1 MHAICTFTVDNG
13 VRDESGLF
21 GKMRIFPRHLKKI
34 SYICSMV
41 TNTFTYYNH
50 FKEINKFLMY
60 ARFIDGET
68 YEIEVFEDNRKYIYG
83 NFLINY
89 VISGVYEDRATPQGF
104 PMSDIEIKKIL
115 KITQPLKFKQI
126 Q

>member
-1 MHAICTFTVDNG
+1 MAARFIDGETY
-13 VRDESGLF
+13 E
-21 GKMRIFPRHLKKI
+21 FP
-34 SYICSMV
+34 MA
-41 TNTFTYYNH
+41 
-50 FKEINKFLMY
+50 

-89 VISGVYEDRATPQGF
+89 IVSGKNVELATPQGF

-115 KITQPLKFKQI
+115 KLTQPLKFKQI

>member
-1 MHAICTFTVDNG
+1 
-13 VRDESGLF
+13 
-21 GKMRIFPRHLKKI
+21 
-34 SYICSMV
+34 MV
-41 TNTFTYYNH
+41 THTFTYYNH
-50 FKEINKFLMY
+50 FKEINKFLIY
-60 ARFIDGET
+60 ACFIDGET

-89 VISGVYEDRATPQGF
+89 IISGVYEDRATPQGF

-115 KITQPLKFKQI
+115 KITKPLKFKQI

>member
-1 MHAICTFTVDNG
+1 
-13 VRDESGLF
+13 
-21 GKMRIFPRHLKKI
+21 
-34 SYICSMV
+34 
-41 TNTFTYYNH
+41 
-50 FKEINKFLMY
+50 MY

-89 VISGVYEDRATPQGF
+89 IISGVYEDRATPQGF

-115 KITQPLKFKQI
+115 KIIQQVEFKQI
-126 Q
+126 R

>member
-1 MHAICTFTVDNG
+1 
-13 VRDESGLF
+13 
-21 GKMRIFPRHLKKI
+21 
-34 SYICSMV
+34 MV
-41 TNTFTYYNH
+41 TNTFIYYNH
-50 FKEINKFLMY
+50 FEEINKFLMY

-104 PMSDIEIKKIL
+104 PMSDIEIKKML
-115 KITQPLKFKQI
+115 KIIQPLKFKQI

>member
-1 MHAICTFTVDNG
+1 
-13 VRDESGLF
+13 
-21 GKMRIFPRHLKKI
+21 
-34 SYICSMV
+34 
-41 TNTFTYYNH
+41 
-50 FKEINKFLMY
+50 MY

-89 VISGVYEDRATPQGF
+89 IISGVYEDRATSQGF

>member
-1 MHAICTFTVDNG
+1 MITG
-13 VRDESGLF
+13 
-21 GKMRIFPRHLKKI
+21 
-34 SYICSMV
+34 
-41 TNTFTYYNH
+41 TFTYYNH

-60 ARFIDGET
+60 AYFIDGET

-89 VISGVYEDRATPQGF
+89 IVSGVYEDRATPQGF

-115 KITQPLKFKQI
+115 KIIQQVEFKQI
-126 Q
+126 R

>member
-1 MHAICTFTVDNG
+1 
-13 VRDESGLF
+13 
-21 GKMRIFPRHLKKI
+21 
-34 SYICSMV
+34 MV
-41 TNTFTYYNH
+41 TNTFIYYNH
-50 FKEINKFLMY
+50 FKEINKFLVCAY
-60 ARFIDGET
+60 FVDGET
-68 YEIEVFEDNRKYIYG
+68 YEIKVFEDNSKYIYG

-89 VISGVYEDRATPQGF
+89 VISGVYENRVTPHGF

>member
-1 MHAICTFTVDNG
+1 
-13 VRDESGLF
+13 
-21 GKMRIFPRHLKKI
+21 
-34 SYICSMV
+34 MV
-41 TNTFTYYNH
+41 THTFTYYNH
-50 FKEINKFLMY
+50 FKEIDKFLMY

-89 VISGVYEDRATPQGF
+89 IISGVYEDRADTRGF

>member
-1 MHAICTFTVDNG
+1 
-13 VRDESGLF
+13 
-21 GKMRIFPRHLKKI
+21 
-34 SYICSMV
+34 MV
-41 TNTFTYYNH
+41 TNTFIYYNH
-50 FKEINKFLMY
+50 FKEINKFLMSAY
-60 ARFIDGET
+60 FIDGET

-115 KITQPLKFKQI
+115 KITQPLKFKKVTK
-126 Q
+126 